1 MLRLRRSKKMRHLLF
16 VNVSLMFLFVLAG
29 CHWRPEPEP
38 QIVLPQLDILPNPNF
53 IVVRGEY
60 QAKAIDAAGGIQA
73 WMKVAKIERNCVV
86 TFYMPDGSYYLTE
99 QTHEVFPWSNSIQV
113 SSKEPQGSY
122 AWQYCNGRFKTLEG
136 CDWSNCLPA
145 ELDPNSFAKA
155 LMDITTSPARFFDG
169 QLIFSN
175 EPRPIRLEGQF
186 YFAISQISVQTGRE
200 VRGFFYQNRDS
211 GLIDITAFGPDNLDE
226 LISVRGYNY
235 GKADDSG
242 ILVPN
247 KIEIFKSGID
257 GIFQKRIVEIEYKSK

>member
-1 MLRLRRSKKMRHLLF
+1 MRHLLF

-38 QIVLPQLDILPNPNF
+38 QIVLPQLDILPDPNVT
-53 IVVRGEY
+53 VVRGEY

-99 QTHEVFPWSNSIQV
+99 QKHEVFPWSNSLQV

-122 AWQYCNGRFKTLEG
+122 AWQYLNGRFKSLEG
-136 CDWSNCLPA
+136 CNWSSCLPA
-145 ELDPNSFAKA
+145 DLDPNSFAKA
-155 LMDITTSPARFFDG
+155 LLDITTVPARFFDS
-169 QLIFSN
+169 LSVFSN
-175 EPRPIRLEGQF
+175 ETRPTRLEGQI
-186 YFAISQISVQTGRE
+186 YFAISQICLQAGSE

-211 GLIDITAFGPDNLDE
+211 ALMDITAFSSVNSDE
-226 LISVRGYNY
+226 SIAVRGYNY
-235 GKADDSG
+235 GKADNFG
-242 ILVPN
+242 IILPN

-257 GIFQKRIVEIEYKSK
+257 GIFQKRIVKMEYK